1 MKRILIATAA
11 LLLAGPAFAG
21 DLEPKRGA
29 AATVLPAPKE
39 PIQSTDDHSW
49 NGIWLGAF
57 AGYGISNS
65 ELTLEKFHESG
76 TNPVVVT
83 SIGKGEVDGFGG
95 EGFFGQLQAGYD
107 RQLGD
112 RIVAG
117 VFGGVSF
124 SSSESSASLRQG
136 PDVPGNSADTLKVE
150 EGDTYFGGA
159 RVGYLLNQHNMVYVA
174 GGYFW
179 NIDTEVSINDES
191 KDFDFEGW
199 FGEVGFE
206 SRIAE
211 NVYARLSGR
220 YYWGEE
226 EKLAGRSGTEPCW
239 DDIHVDPAKLE
250 IMAGLSFKLNGFK
263 Y

>member
-65 ELTLEKFHESG
+65 ELTGEHFFESED
-76 TNPVVVT
+76 TTV
-83 SIGKGEVDGFGG
+83 SAGKATVDGFGG
-95 EGFFGQLQAGYD
+95 EGFIGQLQLGAD
-107 RQLGD
+107 KQLGD
-112 RIVAG
+112 RVVAG
-117 VFGGVSF
+117 AFGGLSF
-124 SSSESSASLRQG
+124 SGSESEVTLRTG
-136 PDVPGNSADTLKVE
+136 PDTAPTSKLTVE

-159 RVGYLLNQHNMVYVA
+159 RLGYLLNQHNMLYVA

-179 NIDTEVSINDES
+179 NEGTEVKWDGGS
-191 KDFDFEGW
+191 KEFDFEGW

-206 SRIAE
+206 SRVAE

-226 EKLAGRSGTEPCW
+226 EKVKGRGADETCW

>member
-1 MKRILIATAA
+1 MRISIAFAA
-11 LLLAGPAFAG
+11 LLMAGPALAG
-21 DLEPKRGA
+21 DLEPKRGSVPTPTA
-29 AATVLPAPKE
+29 AE
-39 PIQSTDDHSW
+39 PFQSTDDHSW
-49 NGIWLGAF
+49 TGLWFGAF

-65 ELTLEKFHESG
+65 ELTKELFFDKEG
-76 TNPVVVT
+76 TDLSFAKT
-83 SIGKGEVDGFGG
+83 EVDGFGG
-95 EGFFGQLQAGYD
+95 EGFLGQLQAGFD
-107 RQLGD
+107 KQLGD

-124 SSSESSASLRQG
+124 SAAESSASTRFG
-136 PDVPGNSADTLKVE
+136 PDVPENPFKGKLTVE

-159 RVGYLLNQHNMVYVA
+159 RVGYLVNKHNLVYVA

-191 KDFDFEGW
+191 KEFDFEGW

-226 EKLAGRSGTEPCW
+226 EQLAGRNGP
-239 DDIHVDPAKLE
+239 DDSPWNDVHVDPGKLE
-250 IMAGLSFKLNGFK
+250 IMAGLSFKLNGLKF
-263 Y
+263 